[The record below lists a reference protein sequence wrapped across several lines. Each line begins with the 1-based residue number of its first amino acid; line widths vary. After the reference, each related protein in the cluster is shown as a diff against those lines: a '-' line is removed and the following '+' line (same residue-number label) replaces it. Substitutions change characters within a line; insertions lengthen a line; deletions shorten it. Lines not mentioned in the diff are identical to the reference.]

1 MALTHPI
8 GPRAD
13 ASRHPLAAHA
23 TALATAA
30 QLPRGQFTVHRRTQR
45 QLDQALVLAR
55 QGRWARAL
63 PMLLDVTRAEPGVA
77 LHWAH
82 LAAVQ
87 RRLHRQEEA
96 IASAER
102 AFALDRSSPLVCHQ
116 LTELLRLNNRHSQA
130 LQVLRALD
138 PAAPRDIT
146 HGMLEGA
153 LCQALGQPE
162 QAAQAFLGVLALQP
176 VHVEAYLQL
185 GLALAGMRCH
195 REAAESFR
203 TACTL
208 APDQLGAAIYALHS
222 AAWVCDWGQ
231 QEPDLQRLQQAW
243 RLANGAA
250 IQDPAVAVS
259 FSPFCLLS
267 LSDEP
272 HWHLQAARLESARMA
287 RQIRQGLNWQ
297 RREPGPEGYPLAAH
311 ALRQGRCRIGF
322 VAGDFRTHA
331 TSLLL
336 VQTLERLPRDRF
348 EVLLYSHGQDDGS
361 MLRQR
366 CERAADRFVDCAGMA
381 LDQQAQL
388 IRDDGVAL
396 LVDLG
401 GYTAQTRLPLFAL
414 RPAPLQVSWLAYP
427 GSVGADFIDYLVGD
441 PVVTPLAHADQ
452 YDEKL
457 AQLPRCY
464 QPTDELRPHPE
475 TVLGRADMGLPEQG
489 FVFASFNQS
498 YKISEDMFARWCRI
512 LHRVPGS
519 VLWLLVESA
528 DARRQLMAQAQAH
541 GLAAQRLV
549 FAPFVDNQDHLARIP
564 LADLFLDSFPC
575 GAHTTCTDALWMGL
589 PVLTLK
595 GQSFA
600 SRVAASLLH
609 AVGLPELAVQHP
621 DDYEDLAVR
630 LAEDVEALTEIR
642 DHLWQNRRDLPLFD
656 NQALTRELAAL
667 FNRMTSRWLQGL
679 PPAALA
685 AEQLGV
691 D

>member
-8 GPRAD
+8 GPPAEAGPHSLVRSATV
-13 ASRHPLAAHA
+13 LAAV
-23 TALATAA
+23 A
-30 QLPRGQFTVHRRTQR
+30 QSSIRPSSVHRRAR
-45 QLDQALVLAR
+45 RELDQALLLVR
-55 QGRWARAL
+55 QGRWAQAL
-63 PMLLDVTRAEPGVA
+63 PMLLRVTRAEPGVA

-82 LAAVQ
+82 LAVVQ
-87 RRLHRQEEA
+87 RRLHRQQEA

-116 LTELLRLNNRHSQA
+116 LAELLRLNNRHARA

-146 HGMLEGA
+146 HGLLEGA
-153 LCQALGQPE
+153 LCQAMGQPE
-162 QAAQAFLGVLALQP
+162 QAARAFLSVLALQP

-208 APDQLGAAIYALHS
+208 APAQIGAALYALHS
-222 AAWVCDWGQ
+222 AAWVCDWGSQ
-231 QEPDLQRLQQAW
+231 AQDLQRLQQAW
-243 RLANGAA
+243 DLASAA
-250 IQDPAVAVS
+250 ADRDPAGAVS

-267 LSDEP
+267 LSDQP
-272 HWHLQAARLESARMA
+272 HWHLRAARLESARMA
-287 RQIRQGLNWQ
+287 RQLRQRLNWQ
-297 RREPGPEGYPLAAH
+297 RREPGPGGYPLAAH
-311 ALRQGRCRIGF
+311 ALRQGRCRLGF

-348 EVLLYSHGQDDGS
+348 EVLLYSHGRDDGS

-366 CERAADRFVDCAGMA
+366 CERAADRFVDCSGMA
-381 LDQQAQL
+381 LDQQAEQ
-388 IRDDGVAL
+388 IREDGVAL

-475 TVLGRADMGLPEQG
+475 TMLSRTDLGLPEQG

-528 DARRQLMAQAQAH
+528 DARRQLMAQAQTH
-541 GLAAQRLV
+541 GLAAERLV
-549 FAPFVDNQDHLARIP
+549 FAPFVDNQEHLARIP

-589 PVLTLK
+589 PVLTLI

-600 SRVAASLLH
+600 SRVAASLLQ

-630 LAEDVEALTEIR
+630 LAEDVQALTEIR

-656 NQALTRELAAL
+656 NQAFTMDLAAL
-667 FNRMTSRWLQGL
+667 FDRMASRWLQGL

-685 AEQLGV
+685 AELLGV